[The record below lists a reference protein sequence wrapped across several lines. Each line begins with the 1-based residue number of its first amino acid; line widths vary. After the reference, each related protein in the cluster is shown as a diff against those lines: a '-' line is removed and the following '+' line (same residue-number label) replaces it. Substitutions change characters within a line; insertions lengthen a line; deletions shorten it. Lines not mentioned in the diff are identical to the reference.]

1 MGLPNQRVYIIG
13 IYSNDYTGLWVI
25 LSGIIILVY
34 IAIIIIYNLAI
45 RVVIPCITL
54 KSQYCIGIYS

>member
-1 MGLPNQRVYIIG
+1 MGVPNQRVYIIG

-34 IAIIIIYNLAI
+34 IAIIIIYNLYNSNN
-45 RVVIPCITL
+45 TMN
-54 KSQYCIGIYS
+54 IYDK